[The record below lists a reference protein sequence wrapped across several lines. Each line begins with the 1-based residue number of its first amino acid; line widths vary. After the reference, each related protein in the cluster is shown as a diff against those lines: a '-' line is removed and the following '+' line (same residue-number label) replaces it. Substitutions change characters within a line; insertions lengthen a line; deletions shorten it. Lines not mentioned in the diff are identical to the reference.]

1 MRWPWQ
7 QNRALDEQARKER
20 GKLAE
25 AIVRNDRVRSR
36 LTQTTKDGSVSVMLE
51 DLFRQLDE
59 AKRHE

>member
-7 QNRALDEQARKER
+7 RNHALEERARQER

-36 LTQTTKDGSVSVMLE
+36 LTKSTQEGSVGLLLE

-59 AKRHE
+59 GKKHE